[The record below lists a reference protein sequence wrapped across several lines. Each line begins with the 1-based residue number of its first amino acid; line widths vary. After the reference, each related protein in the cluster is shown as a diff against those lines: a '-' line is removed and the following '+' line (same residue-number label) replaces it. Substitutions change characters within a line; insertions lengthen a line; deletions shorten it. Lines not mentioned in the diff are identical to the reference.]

1 MREGREYGIRQ
12 GMRIKRKITVAVSE
26 DLLRRAQKASGGNIT
41 QTVVSGLEL
50 LAAGDAYARLRQL
63 RGTVTFSRSWEE
75 LKA

>member
-1 MREGREYGIRQ
+1 MEYGIPQ
-12 GMRIKRKITVAVSE
+12 DMGIARKITVAVPE
-26 DLLRRAQKASGGNIT
+26 DLLRRAQKASGGNVT
-41 QTVVSGLEL
+41 QTVLSGLEV